1 MAILKLSTCKSIPLE
16 DKLLIVVFPSV
27 FSQNKIKSLITN
39 IRKILK
45 IQNQKFS
52 KIRKEGEVIIV
63 DAADPVFAS
72 TAINTLFGIKGVAIA
87 KQVDNNFETI
97 IKEISNVGVDLF
109 LDGERFLIQV
119 EGYAKG
125 FIPKDVEI
133 AATSSLIEKT
143 AKKEIKP
150 GTNEKFDRRLYVYLT
165 KLHAYICIYYDNG
178 LGGIPNYSQNK
189 EIICCIFD
197 ELSAVSCLETI
208 KQGFDVKII
217 ICYIKDS
224 ELLHLVKIVNQIIRR
239 TVKPK
244 IRLEFYRITIPNV
257 SMEESAYNTKKLQ
270 PLMLIEVIT
279 KILIR
284 IATINNFK
292 RISLDISPLIHPVDF
307 VESLTKQVYSKNL
320 IPYSPLS
327 GLDDNVFETAK
338 EIGLEKYLSKIE
350 KLGSFRIDRNRYA
363 WFQGS
368 IKNQKSLDVA
378 VDETIKSKK
387 TVSVNVGP
395 NNIHEILDEVRSNN

>member
-1 MAILKLSTCKSIPLE
+1 MTILKLSTCKSIPLE

-52 KIRKEGEVIIV
+52 KIRKEGEVVIV

-97 IKEISNVGVDLF
+97 VKEISNVGIDLF
-109 LDGERFLIQV
+109 LNGERFLIQV

-178 LGGIPNYSQNK
+178 LGGIPNNSQNK

-224 ELLHLVKIVNQIIRR
+224 ELLHLAKIVNQIIHM

-257 SMEESAYNTKKLQ
+257 SMKESVYNTKKLQ
-270 PLMLIEVIT
+270 PLMLIEVT
-279 KILIR
+279 AKILVR
-284 IATINNFK
+284 IATINNTK
-292 RISLDISPLIHPVDF
+292 RISLCISPLIHPVDF

-327 GLDDNVFETAK
+327 GLDDNIFETAK
-338 EIGLEKYLSKIE
+338 EIGLEKYLSRIE
-350 KLGSFRIDRNRYA
+350 KLGGFRIDRNRFV

-368 IKNQKSLDVA
+368 TQNQKNLDVA

-395 NNIHEILDEVRSNN
+395 NNVHEILDEVRSNN